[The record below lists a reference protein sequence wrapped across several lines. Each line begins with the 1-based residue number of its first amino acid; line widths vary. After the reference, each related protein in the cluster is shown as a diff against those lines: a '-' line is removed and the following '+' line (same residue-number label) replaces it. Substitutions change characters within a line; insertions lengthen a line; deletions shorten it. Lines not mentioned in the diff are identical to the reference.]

1 MKKKTLPKFT
11 SSADDDISLEYD
23 FTGGVRGKYARTLRE
38 EGYTIRVYHDDG
50 TFTETRILGENT
62 VVLDP
67 DVREYFPNSRAVN
80 RALRTLISIVPE
92 KRRTATKKGSGQ
104 RRMKV

>member
-1 MKKKTLPKFT
+1 MRKKTLPKRT
-11 SSADDDISLEYD
+11 DMVDDDVRPEYD

-38 EGYTIRVYHDDG
+38 EGYTLRVYHADG
-50 TFTETRILGENT
+50 TYTEQRVLGENT

-67 DVREYFPNSRAVN
+67 DVREYFPNSKAVN

-92 KRRTATKKGSGQ
+92 KRQTATKKGSSR